1 MMNQYKLLLIW
12 DYLFF
17 LAVALLE
24 VIPLNRTLWIQ
35 LLARNLLNGQNN
47 NFLEKART
55 EVLKGYMLDIV
66 VTEFQYKDL
75 LFWHT

>member
-1 MMNQYKLLLIW
+1 MDSIN
-12 DYLFF
+12 LFK
-17 LAVALLE
+17 
-24 VIPLNRTLWIQ
+24 
-35 LLARNLLNGQNN
+35 GQNN

-75 LFWHT
+75 LF